1 MSQEMPHEMSS
12 DEAVESKGHRSMF
25 RHVQVAGSWNE
36 RDLTEGQPVI
46 IAVRWVMIATG
57 LILAI
62 WNVTD
67 MGELRLQIVALLLL
81 ALTNF
86 YLQAQLLMKRQVN
99 PLIVYGA
106 SAMDMLMI
114 SVLVLYQGGYDS
126 SIFIFYLPAIAAF
139 AVAFPRRLT
148 AMYTAAVVA
157 AYGLIAVGTYEH
169 ETNIVVVRLIM
180 IAAVATC
187 GSAYL
192 QLEHD
197 RRSQS
202 MADENALLESLGVA
216 GAE

>member
-1 MSQEMPHEMSS
+1 MAKIRSQDMSAEEAAGSEEQEG
-12 DEAVESKGHRSMF
+12 VF
-25 RHVQVAGSWNE
+25 RRVQPAGSWNE

-114 SVLVLYQGGYDS
+114 TVLVLYQGGYDS

-139 AVAFPRRLT
+139 AVAFPRGLT
-148 AMYTAAVVA
+148 ALFTAAVVA
-157 AYGLIAVGTYEH
+157 AYGLIAVNTLEH
-169 ETNIVVVRLIM
+169 ETNIIVVRLIM
-180 IAAVATC
+180 IVAVAVC

-192 QLEHD
+192 QLEHK

-202 MADENALLESLGVA
+202 MADEDALLQSLGVA